1 MYTARSVRAK
11 NDQEIWNGD
20 LIKRMRGTPWDPRA
34 DESRAEFRVP
44 EERHRPLIRWNTNTR
59 NLRQFWDEM
68 GKTAGCAACVSPKGN
83 KHNVACLSRQEEWKS
98 KIMLQ
103 SEHVRH
109 ADDTEGQ
116 TITHEASSSST
127 ASNPNTTATHNRDID
142 KRDGNDDS
150 ENPGEWTPAK
160 RIRMKSRPMSQP
172 KRPREMTTILE
183 DMERDD
189 LQRMGTGSVASK
201 RQGEQPEELTAKE
214 RKVENSAMDD
224 QEPEDTS
231 QTKARM
237 DEMLMDQVMAVSCG
251 TSRVC
256 VNEEKFESATI
267 RGLPADL
274 VKKGQA
280 REMKDLD
287 DMKVLEWVKESTVPR
302 DAKILDCGW
311 ARKMKSPSE
320 VRARVV
326 LKDYAV
332 TKLDDL
338 YAPTPT
344 SMTVRCLLFYAAWFE
359 LEVSTSDV
367 RVAFMHAVA
376 SEPKY
381 ANPPVEQRT
390 AGWLWLIKKAM
401 NGMRTASKDF
411 GDLVAEVMNEIQ
423 FERGKADP
431 QIYND
436 TKSQAAIVFH
446 VDDPILASAR
456 HQTAQVWNR
465 IGKHMLLKAHE
476 VMTADRPIKY
486 LSRQYVKVRAHGRR
500 GFKVRLPQ
508 EYFDSISTTM
518 DMIGCGTRAVP
529 GRKKIGPTA
538 GQVGQESRVLG
549 AVEHSKYRAG
559 VGKLQ
564 FMINEVPEIAYAV
577 KNLSRQLAK
586 PSESDMQELKQCVR
600 YALGHSD
607 EWLHLTVQDK
617 SHKQDE
623 MATIEIFTDADWAG
637 DTKSMKSTSSVFTRI
652 DGFIIGMNS
661 QLQDTHAQSSGESE
675 FYALGAGCAD
685 GMYSRAILSDLG
697 MRAKINLRCDA
708 KAARALAQRQGLSK
722 RTRHVKVKYL
732 YVQDLVKAKEV
743 EVSRVPTETNLADV
757 GTKHLASQR
766 LEFLKSLMG
775 KRSENATT
783 LQADSQEQ
791 LDESDGKSTESQQG

>member
-1 MYTARSVRAK
+1 
-11 NDQEIWNGD
+11 
-20 LIKRMRGTPWDPRA
+20 
-34 DESRAEFRVP
+34 
-44 EERHRPLIRWNTNTR
+44 
-59 NLRQFWDEM
+59 
-68 GKTAGCAACVSPKGN
+68 
-83 KHNVACLSRQEEWKS
+83 
-98 KIMLQ
+98 
-103 SEHVRH
+103 
-109 ADDTEGQ
+109 
-116 TITHEASSSST
+116 
-127 ASNPNTTATHNRDID
+127 
-142 KRDGNDDS
+142 
-150 ENPGEWTPAK
+150 
-160 RIRMKSRPMSQP
+160 MKSRPMSQP
-172 KRPREMTTILE
+172 KRPREMTSILE

-189 LQRMGTGSVASK
+189 QQRMGTGSVANK
-201 RQGEQPEELTAKE
+201 RQSEQPEELTAKE
-214 RKVENSAMDD
+214 RKVENSPMDD
-224 QEPEDTS
+224 QEPEHTS

-311 ARKMKSPSE
+311 AMKMKSPSE

-411 GDLVAEVMNEIQ
+411 GDLVAKVMNEIQ

-431 QIYND
+431 QIYKD

-446 VDDPILASAR
+446 VEDPILASAR
-456 HQTAQVWNR
+456 HQTAQVWNL

-508 EYFDSISTTM
+508 EYFDSIATTM
-518 DMIGCGTRAVP
+518 DMSGCGTRAVP
-529 GRKKIGPTA
+529 GRKRTGPTA
-538 GQVGQESRVLG
+538 GQVGQESRELG
-549 AVEHSKYRAG
+549 AIEHSKYRAG

-600 YALGHSD
+600 YTLGHSD

-617 SHKQDE
+617 SHEQDE
-623 MATIEIFTDADWAG
+623 MATIEVFTDADWAG
-637 DTKSMKSTSSVFTRI
+637 GHEVDEVDVISLHENRWIHHWNEFTAARYARAE
-652 DGFIIGMNS
+652 
-661 QLQDTHAQSSGESE
+661 QRRESE

-685 GMYSRAILSDLG
+685 GMYARAILSDLG
-697 MRAKINLRCDA
+697 MRAKINLKCDA

-783 LQADSQEQ
+783 LQADSREQ
-791 LDESDGKSTESQQG
+791 LDESEGEIDRKSTRMTLASDECWEISWKQQKRQKRRRQASRSARNTEPESIPVTASDG